1 MSCFVDSN
9 IWLYAFHCT
18 PDDAKNATAERL
30 IKRPALQV
38 STQVINEVCVNL
50 KRKKQ
55 VPEADLAE
63 IIRRFY
69 RDCVVHAVTRESM
82 LKASAPRD
90 RHALSFYDGQVVACA
105 LLAGCT
111 LLESEDM
118 QDGLVIDGTL
128 TIRNPFKD

>member
-18 PDDAKNATAERL
+18 PDDTKNAKARGL
-30 IKRPALQV
+30 IKRPSLHV

-55 VPEADLAE
+55 VPEDELEA
-63 IIRRFY
+63 IILRFY
-69 RDCVVHAVTRESM
+69 RDCVVHPITMDSM
-82 LKASAPRD
+82 VKASALRA
-90 RHALSFYDGQVVACA
+90 RYSLSFYDSQVVACA

-111 LLESEDM
+111 ELESEDR
-118 QDGLVIDGTL
+118 QDGLAIEDAL
-128 TIRNPFKD
+128 TIRNPFGE